1 MTEGKISTAIG
12 FSVVHVTRHIMERY
26 SVDREEAFKRLMKT
40 MFYKLL
46 NDPETR
52 LYLEENTFLDDC
64 YDIEAEQGTENLL
77 EFIVEPY

>member
-1 MTEGKISTAIG
+1 
-12 FSVVHVTRHIMERY
+12 
-26 SVDREEAFKRLMKT
+26 MKT

-52 LYLEENTFLDDC
+52 LYLEENAFLDDC